1 MTRSHSGL
9 HKTRLHS
16 CCALQHYYFAYTPS
30 IRYNILQRLQED
42 EEDEMD
48 DFLDDESLGSSFL
61 DDDSTGEESEPS
73 YSDDSESEK
82 KKK

>member
-1 MTRSHSGL
+1 MSVLWRAHILVCTRPVYILAVRCGTIL
-9 HKTRLHS
+9 VRV
-16 CCALQHYYFAYTPS
+16 TPS
-30 IRYNILQRLQED
+30 IRYYTLQRLQED

-48 DFLDDESLGSSFL
+48 DFLDD
-61 DDDSTGEESEPS
+61 DSTGEESEPY